1 MLTQNEN
8 EIQAVL
14 SLGMEAAKQYNDAL
28 LANDAQSLAKEV
40 RLMEWE
46 KGAMRVA
53 SLFSCEYYCDSIRA
67 RLNDLQQSQQI
78 FEWGEA

>member
-67 RLNDLQQSQQI
+67 RLDDLRQSQRT

>member
-67 RLNDLQQSQQI
+67 RLNDLQQSQQV

>member
-67 RLNDLQQSQQI
+67 RLDDLQQSKQT

>member
-46 KGAMRVA
+46 KGAMRFA

-67 RLNDLQQSQQI
+67 RLDDLQQSKQT

>member
-1 MLTQNEN
+1 MLTQ

-28 LANDAQSLAKEV
+28 LANDAQNLAKEV

-67 RLNDLQQSQQI
+67 RLNDLQQSKQT

>member
-1 MLTQNEN
+1 MLTQN

-14 SLGMEAAKQYNDAL
+14 SLGIEAAKQYNDVL
-28 LANDAQSLAKEV
+28 LKEDTHSLAKEV

-46 KGAMRVA
+46 KGIMRVA

-67 RLNDLQQSQQI
+67 RLDDLQQSQQAL
-78 FEWGEA
+78 G

>member
-67 RLNDLQQSQQI
+67 RLDDLQQSKRT

>member
-67 RLNDLQQSQQI
+67 RLDDLQQSQQT

>member
-1 MLTQNEN
+1 MLTQN

-28 LANDAQSLAKEV
+28 LANDTQSLAKEV

-78 FEWGEA
+78 FEWEEA

>member
-28 LANDAQSLAKEV
+28 LANDTQSLAKEV

>member
-40 RLMEWE
+40 RLMELE
-46 KGAMRVA
+46 KGTMRVA

>member
-67 RLNDLQQSQQI
+67 RLNDLQQSKQT

>member
-1 MLTQNEN
+1 MLTQN

-14 SLGMEAAKQYNDAL
+14 FLGMEAAKQYNDAL

-53 SLFSCEYYCDSIRA
+53 SLFSCEYYCESIRA

>member
-28 LANDAQSLAKEV
+28 LANDTQSLAKEV

-67 RLNDLQQSQQI
+67 RLDDLQQSKQT